1 MTPTTTRRH
10 LVLVGLMGAG
20 KTTVGAVCAA
30 RLDRPLV
37 DTDELVVAGTGRTI
51 EEIFATSGEAGF
63 RALEQQAVADACA
76 SPHPL
81 VIACGGGVVLDP
93 QNRSALKRSGFVVW
107 LRAEVGELAARVRAE
122 GRVRPLLPA
131 AGEERALERLA
142 TLRASAYDAVAD
154 VEVATDGRSVEQVAD
169 AVLQE
174 VARCAA

>member
-1 MTPTTTRRH
+1 MTATASRRH

-37 DTDELVVAGTGRTI
+37 DTDELVVATAGSTI
-51 EEIFATSGEAGF
+51 EEIFATGGEAGF

-76 SPHPL
+76 SPQPL

-93 QNRSALKRSGFVVW
+93 QNRNLLHNTGFVVW
-107 LRAEVGELAARVRAE
+107 LRAEPSELASRVRAE
-122 GRVRPLLPA
+122 GRVRPLLAP
-131 AGEERALERLA
+131 AGEEQALERLA
-142 TLRASAYDAVAD
+142 ALRQAAYDAIAD
-154 VEVATDGRSVEQVAD
+154 VAVATDGRSVDEVAD
-169 AVLQE
+169 SVLEE